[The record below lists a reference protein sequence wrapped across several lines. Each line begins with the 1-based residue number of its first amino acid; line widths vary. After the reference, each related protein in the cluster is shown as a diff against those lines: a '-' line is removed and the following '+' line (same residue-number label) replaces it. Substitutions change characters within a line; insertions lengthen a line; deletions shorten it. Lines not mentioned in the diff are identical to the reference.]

1 MNRSV
6 LIRVAVAS
14 MAIGSAGCG
23 KAIKSAIDSAARGT
37 GAGIG
42 NAVGTKMGN
51 AAGAAVSARM
61 PAVWTPDLTQVYASY
76 MFAIAFGAGSYNVE
90 PKEYQPGEFTRWK
103 IANQQTEGSD
113 AWLERAFLTKTS
125 DGKEWWRIKYI
136 VNSKEGN
143 TTKSD
148 TINFEGLFAADGS
161 AMLRLR
167 AKMPNEKEAK
177 EMPVTENTYGYSKP
191 INLTPESIQGA
202 TVGTETVSV
211 PSGTFSARHVRY
223 GGMGGGTLDWWL
235 SNSVPGGLVKYSVTA
250 AEESQSSG
258 PSKNQYVVELAAFGK
273 NAKSELGS
281 F

>member
-1 MNRSV
+1 MNRST

-14 MAIGSAGCG
+14 VALGTVGCG
-23 KAIKSAIDSAARGT
+23 KAIQGAIDAAARGT

-42 NAVGTKMGN
+42 NAVGNRM
-51 AAGAAVSARM
+51 GAAVGSRM
-61 PAVWTPDLTQVYASY
+61 PAMWTPDLTQMYASY

-90 PKEYQPGEFTRWK
+90 PKEYAPGEYTKWK
-103 IANQQTEGSD
+103 IADQENDGSD
-113 AWLERAFLTKTS
+113 AWLERAYLTKTA

-143 TTKSD
+143 AMKSD

-161 AMLRLR
+161 SMLRLR
-167 AKMPNEKEAK
+167 AKMPNEKDAK
-177 EMPVTENTYGYSKP
+177 EMPVTENSYGYTKP
-191 INLTPESIQGA
+191 TNLTAESMQGA

-211 PSGTFSARHVRY
+211 PSGSFSAKHVRY

-235 SNSVPGGLVKYSVTA
+235 SNNVPGGLVKYSVTA
-250 AEESQSSG
+250 PSDSQSAG
-258 PSKNQYVVELAAFGK
+258 PNKNAYVVELAGFGK